1 MSDVL
6 TYDPKKNII
15 IYGGRQLT
23 GFAEDDMITI
33 KPLGDGMQIYSGAD
47 GEVGRSVDP
56 NRTFEVKVSLAT
68 SSKSND
74 YLSECYNKDRRTGS
88 YMLPLTIKDLSGST
102 LFSAKQ
108 AWVQNFPESKRG
120 RKIDNQDWTFNTG
133 QVNDPVIGGND

>member
-33 KPLGDGMQIYSGAD
+33 KPLGDGMHIHSGAD

-102 LFSAKQ
+102 LFFAKQ

-120 RKIDNQDWTFNTG
+120 RNIDNQDWTFNTG

>member
-1 MSDVL
+1 MKKLNFNLQLFASGDVL

-15 IYGGRQLT
+15 IFGGKQLT

-56 NRTFEVKVSLAT
+56 NSTFEVTVSLAT

-74 YLSECYNKDRRTGS
+74 YLSSMYNKDRANGGG
-88 YMLPLTIKDLSGST
+88 M
-102 LFSAKQ
+102 A
-108 AWVQNFPESKRG
+108 PER
-120 RKIDNQDWTFNTG
+120 
-133 QVNDPVIGGND
+133 

>member
-74 YLSECYNKDRRTGS
+74 YLSECYNKDRHTGS

-102 LFSAKQ
+102 LFFAKQ

-120 RKIDNQDWTFNTG
+120 RKIDNQGWTFNTG

>member
-23 GFAEDDMITI
+23 GFAKDDMITI

-102 LFSAKQ
+102 LFFAKQ

>member
-6 TYDPKKNII
+6 TYNPKKNKI

-47 GEVGRSVDP
+47 GEVGRSIDP
-56 NRTFEVKVSLAT
+56 NQTYEVTVSLAT

-74 YLSECYNKDRRTGS
+74 YLSSQFNKDRSTGNN
-88 YMLPLTIKDLSGST
+88 MLPLIIKDLSGST
-102 LFSAKQ
+102 MFFAKQ

-120 RKIDNQDWTFNTG
+120 RKIDSQEWTFNTG
-133 QVNDPVIGGND
+133 QVENPIIGGND

>member
-23 GFAEDDMITI
+23 GFAEDDMIII

-102 LFSAKQ
+102 LFFAKQ

>member
-23 GFAEDDMITI
+23 GFADDDMITI

-102 LFSAKQ
+102 LFFAKQ